1 MKALILLLFLV
12 FQTAHL
18 HAAELSNE
26 DIAGI
31 VLMPA
36 FEKNVSVKNFAKML
50 CDIHG
55 RSYIILRKDTSKKLV
70 DSVQLAYDKRCGDE
84 RFKVSGERIHL
95 TVALDAEPSLMKY
108 RMPKVKVG
116 NTNTLDTD
124 KKIVAAANTISAAL
138 TNAGISINFA
148 PIYDTGSNKAIIGNR
163 AFLGDQLEVTRKAN
177 LYMQTTREAGVIPAA
192 KHFPGHGHTVGDTH
206 KTLETISADLPELP
220 NFISAIAQNVPI
232 LMVGHLVVK
241 DTRTTEQRMLEKKEI
256 FESDGLPATLSKR
269 IMTDLLRERLGFK
282 GVIITDSMAMGALR
296 GQKDRTIRSL
306 EAGADIVL
314 IPPDPRASH
323 AAIVNKM
330 AQNNDFRVIIE
341 DKVGRMLEL
350 YK

>member
-1 MKALILLLFLV
+1 MKALILFLLLIA
-12 FQTAHL
+12 QTAHL

-26 DIAGI
+26 DLAGM

-50 CDIHG
+50 CEIHG

-124 KKIVAAANTISAAL
+124 KKIVAAATTIATAL

-148 PIYDTGSNKAIIGNR
+148 PIYDTGPNKAIIGNR
-163 AFLGDQLEVTRKAN
+163 AFAGDQLEATRKAN

-192 KHFPGHGHTVGDTH
+192 KHFPGHGHAVGDTH

-220 NFISAIAQNVPI
+220 NFISAIAQNVPMI
-232 LMVGHLVVK
+232 MVGHLVVHGG
-241 DTRTTEQRMLEKKEI
+241 EWGSEGQ
-256 FESDGLPATLSKR
+256 PATLSKR
-269 IMTDLLRERLGFK
+269 IMTDLLRDKLGFS

-314 IPPDPRASH
+314 IPPDPRAAH
-323 AAIVNKM
+323 VAVVNKM
-330 AQNNDFRVIIE
+330 TEDTDFKMKIEEKAGRV
-341 DKVGRMLEL
+341 RAL